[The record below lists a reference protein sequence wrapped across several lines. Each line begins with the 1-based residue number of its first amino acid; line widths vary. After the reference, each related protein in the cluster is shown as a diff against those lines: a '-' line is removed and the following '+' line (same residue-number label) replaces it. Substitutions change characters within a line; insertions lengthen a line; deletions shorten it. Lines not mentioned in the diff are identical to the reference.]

1 MKILLIL
8 SLITFSLSDPDP
20 NFYIFL
26 AFGQSNMDGASPIEA
41 QDQECPERF
50 KMLAAVDMPTKN
62 REKYQWYTATP
73 PLCRE
78 YSQLSPCDYFG
89 RELVNKLPEEITV
102 GIVNVAVAGCSI
114 DLYIEE
120 RVESYLSTSEQWLKD
135 IAAVYGNS
143 PFRSL
148 VKAAKEA
155 QKVGVIKGIL
165 LHQGETNTGDANW
178 PSNVKLVYDRLLL
191 ELGLESENVPLLVGE
206 LVQSSMGGACGYHN
220 NVIAT
225 VPDVI
230 DNSYVIKSDGL
241 AHQGDGL
248 HFTSEAM
255 REFGKR
261 YAERMLSLL
270 K

>member
-1 MKILLIL
+1 MRIILLLSLLIL
-8 SLITFSLSDPDP
+8 SLSDPDP

-26 AFGQSNMDGASPIEA
+26 AFGQSNMDGPSPIED
-41 QDQECPERF
+41 QDQQCPERF

-62 REKYQWYTATP
+62 RYKYEWYTATP

-78 YSQLSPCDYFG
+78 DSKLSPCDYFG
-89 RELVNKLPEEITV
+89 RELVDKLPEEITV
-102 GIVNVAVAGCSI
+102 GVVNVAVPGCSI
-114 DLYIEE
+114 DLFIEE
-120 RVESYLSTSEQWLKD
+120 RAESYLSTTEQWLKNF
-135 IAAVYGNS
+135 AAEYGNN

-148 VKAAKEA
+148 VKAAKVA
-155 QKVGVIKGIL
+155 QKSGVIKGIL

-178 PSNVKLVYDRLLL
+178 PNNVKLVYDRLLL

-206 LVQSSMGGACGYHN
+206 LVQSNMGGACGYHN

-230 DNSYVIKSDGL
+230 ENSYVIKSDGL

-261 YAERMLSLL
+261 YAEKMLSLL